1 MSDGMYG
8 GPMSPESSF
17 GQGAEYAREYLDQLM
32 RLRQAERAAAINE
45 MAQQMHGTRSGI
57 PFWRTQSQGSMALGP
72 FAVPM
77 SENERS
83 LPRPNAAI
91 IEGLGIPE
99 EHRELLRQLSYI
111 APIQIGQRADP
122 TQQYQVREYMID
134 AIMNALMA
142 PPQGLGRDP
151 ALLPQPSRTNM
162 YGRFPGRE

>member
-8 GPMSPESSF
+8 GPTSPESSF

-45 MAQQMHGTRSGI
+45 MAQRAHSAGGGA
-57 PFWRTQSQGSMALGP
+57 PFWRSQAKGSMALGP

-83 LPRPNAAI
+83 LPPPSAGV

-99 EHRELLRQLSYI
+99 EHRELLRRLSYI
-111 APIQIGQRADP
+111 PVMHMGKRTDP
-122 TQQYQVREYMID
+122 TEQNLVRQYMID
-134 AIMNALMA
+134 AIMSALMA